1 MTKAFILTEPGDSSK
16 LRLTEVSLP
25 EISDN
30 EVLIRIRAISI
41 NPVDVKTRSGKA
53 LYAKLKEQ
61 TPLIPGWDISGTVEA
76 TGKNV
81 TKFKVGDAVFGMVNF
96 PGHGKG
102 YAELVAAPENQLAL
116 KPENTSFEEAAA
128 ATLAALTAYQILVP
142 RIKKGD
148 KILIQASAG
157 GVGHFAVQIGKIL
170 GADVTG
176 IASTPNVEFVKSLG
190 ADHVIDYKKER
201 WQDLRGFDFSLDTLS
216 REALSQMLDTVKDGG
231 ILWTLP
237 SGADLQDIADAAGKR
252 NVHLGFSMV
261 ESNGNDMEQIAKW
274 LESGQLKAEVS
285 QTFPFIDLPKAH
297 EAVET
302 GRTRGKVVVT
312 V

>member
-30 EVLIRIRAISI
+30 EVLIRTRAISI

-190 ADHVIDYKKER
+190 ADYVIDYKKER

-216 REALSQMLDTVKDGG
+216 GEALSQMLDTVKDGG